1 MTETVPVLN
10 QPTQIMRLPRML
22 LDSGRWGILLLL
34 VVLLI
39 LRVGYLLICPLDL
52 VPDEAYY
59 WDWSRQLDWSYYSKP
74 PMIAWLIAF
83 STFIGGDT
91 EFAIRFPAALMGTL
105 GLWPVYE
112 LGRSM
117 YDHRIGLWAFLI
129 VAASPGMTV
138 LCLLMTIDAPF
149 LVAWTASLYCLWRLF
164 AAEQPVLKWLVPAI
178 LATGVG
184 LLTKQSAMGLIPLMM
199 LFLLTGKSDRPRFK
213 TAALWLWICGSLAF
227 LLPVIFWNN
236 HHSWVTLE
244 HTSRHF
250 GSQPVSALRHVT
262 RFLEF
267 IASQFGILS
276 PLVCWMMLVVVATVL
291 VMLPRLERRE
301 RFLLCFGGIPLIAVT
316 ALSLF
321 QQVQPNWAIAL
332 HLPGLILLAA
342 WGGGALPLSLRLDAW
357 RKWLPTFVGF
367 SAVMSVGVAIAPF
380 VIPNSSVAGTA
391 FDPTFRLRGWR
402 DLGQQVATI
411 MQNLP
416 QHEDVLVIA
425 ATSRGPVSELAYYL
439 PGKPRVY
446 RWNVGQV
453 VDSQH
458 DLWSGPSD
466 AHKLDAVIITDG
478 VAKVPKRLAQSFSSV
493 TEIGP
498 VHVSLGS
505 RKSRHYRIWRGES
518 FEAWPDRLTPPQRL
532 ANHQDPILP

>member
-1 MTETVPVLN
+1 MTEAVPVLN
-10 QPTQIMRLPRML
+10 QTTQMMRLPHML

-34 VVLLI
+34 IVLLI
-39 LRVGYLLICPLDL
+39 LRVGYLLVCPLDL

-83 STFIGGDT
+83 STFVGGDT

-129 VAASPGMTV
+129 VAASPGMTA

-149 LVAWTASLYCLWRLF
+149 LVAWTASLYCLWRMF
-164 AAEQPVLKWLVPAI
+164 ASEKPDLKWLVPAI
-178 LATGVG
+178 LATGAG
-184 LLTKQSAMGLIPLMM
+184 LLTKQ
-199 LFLLTGKSDRPRFK
+199 
-213 TAALWLWICGSLAF
+213 TAIG
-227 LLPVIFWNN
+227 LLPVILWNN
-236 HHSWVTLE
+236 DHAWVTLE
-244 HTSRHF
+244 HTSQHF

-262 RFLEF
+262 RCLEF
-267 IASQFGILS
+267 VASQFGILS
-276 PLVCWMMLVVVATVL
+276 PLICWMMLVVVATVM

-301 RFLLCFGGIPLIAVT
+301 RFLLCFGGIPLIAVI

-321 QQVQPNWAIAL
+321 QQVQPNWAVAL
-332 HLPGLILLAA
+332 HLPGLLLLAA
-342 WGGGALPLSLRLDAW
+342 WGGGALSLSLRLDAW
-357 RKWLPTFVGF
+357 RSWLPTFVGI

-380 VIPNSSVAGTA
+380 VIPGSSVAGTA

-411 MQNLP
+411 MQSLP
-416 QHEDVLVIA
+416 HDQEMLIIA
-425 ATSRGPVSELAYYL
+425 ATARGPVSELAYYL

-453 VDSQH
+453 IDSQH

-466 AHKLDAVIITDG
+466 AHLLDAVIITDG
-478 VAKVPKRLAQSFSSV
+478 IAKVPKRLAQSFASV

-498 VHVSLGS
+498 VHVSLG
-505 RKSRHYRIWRGES
+505 RQKSRRYRLWRGES